1 MIFFWAVFWGAAG
14 TLFSMAL
21 ASRWGV
27 VDRPGVLKIHD
38 VPVPRLGGLGMA
50 LAFCVLLPAPSWG
63 AAGSL
68 VMALV
73 GAVDDRWDL
82 SPNHKLLG
90 QFGGGL
96 SLALP
101 WILRGAPGTALI
113 MLLGAVFLANA
124 VNLLDG
130 MDGLAAGVTAI
141 GVTGIA
147 VIHASRGLLPTVPL
161 ILAGASVGFLLWNL
175 SPART
180 FMGDVGSLFLG
191 GALAWQIG
199 GVYSADLSALL
210 GCLFCVGV
218 PCFDTLLGI
227 ARRLVTGRPILSGDR
242 DHFYDQLARRW
253 GDRKRAVRA
262 AWQLAAILALTG
274 QGVASLPPEGAL
286 TMTALAVAALGWIS
300 VEGGFLYPHGRA
312 VRTKP

>member
-38 VPVPRLGGLGMA
+38 VPVPRLGGLGM
-50 LAFCVLLPAPSWG
+50 
-63 AAGSL
+63 
-68 VMALV
+68 
-73 GAVDDRWDL
+73 
-82 SPNHKLLG
+82 
-90 QFGGGL
+90 
-96 SLALP
+96 
-101 WILRGAPGTALI
+101 
-113 MLLGAVFLANA
+113 
-124 VNLLDG
+124 
-130 MDGLAAGVTAI
+130 
-141 GVTGIA
+141 
-147 VIHASRGLLPTVPL
+147 
-161 ILAGASVGFLLWNL
+161 
-175 SPART
+175 
-180 FMGDVGSLFLG
+180 
-191 GALAWQIG
+191 ALAWQIG

>member
-21 ASRWGV
+21 AARWGV
-27 VDRPGVLKIHD
+27 VDRPGTLKIHAL
-38 VPVPRLGGLGMA
+38 PVPRLGGLGIV
-50 LAFCVLLPAPSWG
+50 LAFLVLLPLPSWG

-73 GAVDDRWDL
+73 GVADDRWNL
-82 SPNHKLLG
+82 SPKHKLWG
-90 QFGGGL
+90 QLGGGL
-96 SLALP
+96 CLALP

-113 MLLGAVFLANA
+113 MLLVAVFLANA

-130 MDGLAAGVTAI
+130 LDGLAAGVTTI
-141 GVTGIA
+141 GALGIA
-147 VIHASRGLLPTVPL
+147 LIHASRGLTTAVPL
-161 ILAGASVGFLLWNL
+161 ILAGASLGFLLWNL
-175 SPART
+175 PPART

-199 GVYSADLSALL
+199 GVYSTDLSALL
-210 GCLFCVGV
+210 GCFFCVGV

-227 ARRLVTGRPILSGDR
+227 ARRMAAGRPVLSGDR

-253 GDRKRAVRA
+253 HDQNRAVRA
-262 AWQLAAILALTG
+262 AWLLAAILALMG
-274 QGVASLPPEGAL
+274 QGVAALPSGGAL
-286 TMTALAVAALGWIS
+286 VVTAAVTVALGWIS
-300 VEGGFLYPHGRA
+300 VTGGFVHPDGRGF
-312 VRTKP
+312 RRSP